1 MFFPFL
7 TVFVLRNLSFLKTLS
22 QVERFENTFF
32 VKAKVFKKDG
42 LVIWCILHSYV
53 QYLYLYGIVVHNCSP
68 AAKDEEFFFMSM
80 TSDYS
85 HIINVASFAQIILKP
100 LHFSKLVNFNA
111 HNHST
116 VNRCFSGTNKR
127 IYVSALLLEI
137 KMIFPPLMSTSCP
150 PHLQTSDIISQTVF

>member
-42 LVIWCILHSYV
+42 LVIWSILHSYV

-68 AAKDEEFFFMSM
+68 AAKEEEVFFF
-80 TSDYS
+80 
-85 HIINVASFAQIILKP
+85 
-100 LHFSKLVNFNA
+100 
-111 HNHST
+111 
-116 VNRCFSGTNKR
+116 
-127 IYVSALLLEI
+127 
-137 KMIFPPLMSTSCP
+137 
-150 PHLQTSDIISQTVF
+150 